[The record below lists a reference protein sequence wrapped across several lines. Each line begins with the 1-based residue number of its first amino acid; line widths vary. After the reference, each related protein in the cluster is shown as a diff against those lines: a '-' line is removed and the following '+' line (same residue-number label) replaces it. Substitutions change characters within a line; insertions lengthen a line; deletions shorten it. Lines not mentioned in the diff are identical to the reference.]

1 MTSIE
6 QALYTVIALVILI
19 GIIYL
24 FFSVFGSTECDK
36 LSNTTAV
43 ELTNAIN
50 KVALGQDVLPWE
62 DSSKAPPDEST
73 DYYTIVPIRL
83 CEKNK
88 MNTMSA
94 LFSAQSPTYIL
105 TYETFPEAGYA
116 WSESQPFSG
125 GAPES
130 LINYGVMKYGL
141 KFGSIVGKYVVKGA
155 KALWNGGWSLFK
167 LKIQRW
173 FDASRLKRWLDNN
186 KHYNAVKNYLRRHFS
201 SSTQTTIQE
210 TIEDKLN
217 KKNYPDELKGIADKI
232 RYYQKELFL
241 EEEESLLR
249 VGLIDGAPDEAGN
262 WIPKKLYD
270 ANGNGQYIVKQEYR
284 KFMQLYIENTGE
296 ASEMYK
302 GLYHIPSRW
311 GSAFEKFKI
320 EKWRPFKYAVKG
332 WWQNRWVKKAIDKV
346 REFYDNKI
354 KKPISGIKDSFNDW
368 FNHKEGAGV
377 LESSQDIG
385 AIKNY
390 LMLHRDEA
398 TQEMKDNFVEFKGP
412 LQEITGKVFNKAD
425 DIGDDDAIRLINS
438 YERYY
443 SANELVLYFPRQ
455 QDDLTF
461 IGSQFLG
468 KEYYN
473 RAEKVRD
480 LVWSTN
486 DMSVIDAAW
495 QDYNEL
501 FIPFK
506 NLDSTKQQGLIDK
519 ISEGYINRQTGQAL
533 KIDPNVVEDLYEYAR
548 VSGFKNGAFTTNL
561 NLMVSQAD
569 KVKADMKLASKYVS
583 KRYFQV
589 EKVTDRLLSP
599 IITDQSFSK
608 LKTLTT
614 YGWKRIKRGV
624 FIDLNRV
631 GAAYDPVFGSIPVSI
646 APYNILSSPYS
657 IKEALSRASE
667 IKEGGCSNNA
677 ICRIVRMGAQGPT
690 ETANSYLLDRR
701 VPDSIEVKTWR
712 PKPSMLERTPI
723 GINTISLYL
732 SVPENPRF
740 HVVGPCF
747 GLAKVWKN
755 GDNVFVSI
763 EKDEKCNV
771 NCKQENIQLSTP
783 SSVGVPFTDWS
794 IPLPSFN
801 IGTAGP
807 SSVDTPNYCYAD
819 EEFIWG
825 GDLGKG
831 GDAPY
836 AEAYLPGYAACV
848 LICSAATQGTGTK
861 VCLKSCGYAAIGI
874 LTVNTLAATQ
884 AYRDVPSWKRQ
895 ETGWGYWNYQKAMD
909 ICDTID
915 FISSFGSFNTPTQKV
930 QALPSVGFKTAI
942 PVQTGRLQ
950 KVLSTSGKNIQKI
963 SKYTTIGIGDLCT
976 VMQLMGDTSLAW
988 PIKTPIPEFYKKAAV
1003 LDDKCMQESAS
1014 QCAWLTRCDPPN
1026 LRCPVD
1032 PQTNIEM
1039 ECIEGVCK
1047 KRFS

>member
-19 GIIYL
+19 GIVYL

-36 LSNTTAV
+36 LSNATAV

-130 LINYGVMKYGL
+130 LMNYAVMKYGL

-155 KALWNGGWSLFK
+155 KALWNGGWSLWK

-173 FDASRLKRWLDNN
+173 FEASRIKRWLDNN
-186 KHYNAVKNYLRRHFS
+186 KYYNAVKNYLRRHFS
-201 SSTQTTIQE
+201 SSTQTTLQE
-210 TIEDKLN
+210 RIEDKLN
-217 KKNYPDELKGIADKI
+217 KKYYPNEYK
-232 RYYQKELFL
+232 
-241 EEEESLLR
+241 
-249 VGLIDGAPDEAGN
+249 GLIDQVKDYIKNEFLNEEEALIKAGVVDGYLDTSTN
-262 WIPKKLYD
+262 RWIPIKIND
-270 ANGNGQYIVKQEYR
+270 ITGNGQYVVKQEYR
-284 KFMQLYIENTGE
+284 KFMQLFIENTGE
-296 ASEMYK
+296 ASDMYK
-302 GLYHIPSRW
+302 GLYYIPSRW
-311 GSAFEKFKI
+311 GSAFERFKI
-320 EKWRPFKYAVKG
+320 EKWRPFKYSVKN
-332 WWQNRWVKKAIDKV
+332 WWQNRWVKKAIDKIKG
-346 REFYDNKI
+346 FYDDKI
-354 KKPISGIKDSFNDW
+354 KKKIDGFNDW
-368 FNHKEGAGV
+368 INHKETLGFYDTPQEMG
-377 LESSQDIG
+377 I
-385 AIKNY
+385 IKNY
-390 LMLHRDEA
+390 AMLHRDEFR
-398 TQEMKDNFVEFKGP
+398 QEVIDNFDEFKGP
-412 LQEITGKVFNKAD
+412 LQEVTGKVLSKAD
-425 DIGDDDAIRLINS
+425 DVGDDDVIKLINN
-438 YERYY
+438 YERYFNSKALIEY
-443 SANELVLYFPRQ
+443 LPR
-455 QDDLTF
+455 DADVTNAAVKA
-461 IGSQFLG
+461 LG
-468 KEYYN
+468 REIKD

-480 LVWSTN
+480 ALNPAAEYNNFQSFLVNPWASLPDSEKTDWIN
-486 DMSVIDAAW
+486 KFSQGFNNPIDSDRAM
-495 QDYNEL
+495 E
-501 FIPFK
+501 
-506 NLDSTKQQGLIDK
+506 
-519 ISEGYINRQTGQAL
+519 
-533 KIDPNVVEDLYEYAR
+533 VYEYAR
-548 VSGFKNGAFTTNL
+548 VSAVKNGLFEMRDSMGNFKINKL
-561 NLMVSQAD
+561 NWFVSQSD
-569 KVKADMKLASKYVS
+569 KAKGNMLAAQFRLSKYNV
-583 KRYFQV
+583 KI
-589 EKVTDRLLSP
+589 TDRLLTP
-599 IITDQSFSK
+599 IMTDQSFSK

-614 YGWKRIKRGV
+614 RVWQRVKRGV

-631 GAAYDPVFGSIPVSI
+631 GAAYDPIIGKVPVSI

-657 IKEALSRASE
+657 IKESLSRASE

-677 ICRIVRMGAQGPT
+677 ICRIVRMGVEGPT

-701 VPDSIEVKTWR
+701 VPESIEVKTWR
-712 PKPSMLERTPI
+712 PKPSMIARTPI

-747 GLAKVWKN
+747 GMAKVWKN

-763 EKDEKCNV
+763 EKDKKCNV
-771 NCKQENIQLSTP
+771 NCTQENIQLSTP

-801 IGTAGP
+801 LGTAGP

-825 GDLGKG
+825 DDLGKG

-836 AEAYLPGYAACV
+836 AEAYFPGYAICV
-848 LICSAATQGTGTK
+848 LACTAATHGTGAK
-861 VCLKSCGYAAIGI
+861 VCLKSCGYGAIFL

-915 FISSFGSFNTPTQKV
+915 FVSSFGSFNTPTQKV
-930 QALPSVGFKTAI
+930 VGGKII
-942 PVQTGRLQ
+942 PVQTGKLQ
-950 KVLSTSGKNIQKI
+950 KVLSTSGKYVQKI
-963 SKYTTIGIGDLCT
+963 SKYTSIGVGDICIAI
-976 VMQLMGDTSLAW
+976 QLMGDTSLAW

-1003 LDDKCMQESAS
+1003 LDDKCMRDSAS
-1014 QCAWLTRCDPPN
+1014 QCAWLRRCDPPD
-1026 LRCPVD
+1026 LQCPVD

-1039 ECIEGVCK
+1039 ECVEGICK
-1047 KRFS
+1047 KRFSVT

>member
-19 GIIYL
+19 GIVYL

-43 ELTNAIN
+43 DLTNAIN
-50 KVALGQDVLPWE
+50 KVALEQDVLPWG
-62 DSSKAPPDEST
+62 DANRAPPDENT
-73 DYYTIVPIRL
+73 DYYTVVPIRL

-88 MNTMSA
+88 MNTLSA

-105 TYETFPEAGYA
+105 TYESFPEAGYA

-125 GAPES
+125 GAAES

-141 KFGSIVGKYVVKGA
+141 KFATFVGKYTIKFA
-155 KALWNGGWSLFK
+155 KALWNGGWSLVK

-173 FDASRLKRWLDNN
+173 FEASRLKRWLDNN
-186 KHYNAVKNYLRRHFS
+186 KYYNAVKEYLTRHFS
-201 SSTQTTIQE
+201 SSAETTVQE
-210 TIEDKLN
+210 TLEDKLN
-217 KKNYPDELKGIADKI
+217 KKNYPKEFKGLVDEVKDYVKN
-232 RYYQKELFL
+232 KFL
-241 EEEESLLR
+241 SEEEALVKAGVIE
-249 VGLIDGAPDEAGN
+249 GAQDEVGN
-262 WIPKKLYD
+262 WIPKKLYGAD
-270 ANGNGQYIVKQEYR
+270 GGNGQYIVKQEYR
-284 KFMQLYIENTGE
+284 KFMQLFIENTGE
-296 ASEMYK
+296 ASDMYK

-311 GSAFEKFKI
+311 SAFEKFKI
-320 EKWRPFKYAVKG
+320 EKWRPFKYSVKN

-346 REFYDNKI
+346 KGFYDEKI
-354 KKPISGIKDSFNDW
+354 GKRLDGLNDW
-368 FNHKEGAGV
+368 INHKEGAGV
-377 LESSQDIG
+377 LETPQDIG
-385 AIKNY
+385 AVKNY

-398 TQEMKDNFVEFKGP
+398 TQNIKDDFAFFKEG
-412 LQEITGKVFNKAD
+412 LQEATGKVFTKAE
-425 DIGDDDAIRLINS
+425 DIGDEDVIKFINE
-438 YERYY
+438 YERYS
-443 SANELVLYFPRQ
+443 SANALVMYFPRQ

-461 IGSQFLG
+461 IGAQFLG
-468 KEYYN
+468 NEYYD

-486 DMSVIDAAW
+486 DIPAIDAAW
-495 QDYNEL
+495 QNYKQL
-501 FIPFK
+501 SIPFK
-506 NLDSTKQQGLIDK
+506 NLDSTQQEKLIK
-519 ISEGYINRQTGQAL
+519 EISEGYYDTFGQAL
-533 KIDPNVVEDLYEYAR
+533 EINPTNLEDLYEYAR
-548 VSGFKNGAFTTNL
+548 VSAYKNGAFTTNNL
-561 NLMVSQAD
+561 NLLVSQAD
-569 KVKADMKLASKYVS
+569 KVKADMKLATVYVS
-583 KRYFQV
+583 KKYYQV

-599 IITDQSFSK
+599 IITEQSFSK

-631 GAAYDPVFGSIPVSI
+631 GAAYDPVFGSVPVSI
-646 APYNILSSPYS
+646 APYNFLSSPYS
-657 IKEALSRASE
+657 IKEALSKASE
-667 IKEGGCSNNA
+667 ITEGGCSNNA
-677 ICRIVRMGAQGPT
+677 ICRLVQMGAQGPT

-712 PKPSMLERTPI
+712 PKPSMLERTPA
-723 GINTISLYL
+723 GINTVSLYY

-740 HVVGPCF
+740 HVIGPCF

-763 EKDEKCNV
+763 EKDKKCDV
-771 NCKQENIQLSTP
+771 NCEQENIQLSTP
-783 SSVGVPFTDWS
+783 SSVGVPFTDWN
-794 IPLPSFN
+794 IQLPSIN
-801 IGTAGP
+801 LGTVGP

-825 GDLGKG
+825 DDLGKG
-831 GDAPY
+831 GDQPY
-836 AEAYLPGYAACV
+836 AEAYYPGYAACV

-874 LTVNTLAATQ
+874 LAVNTLAATQ

-915 FISSFGSFNTPTQKV
+915 FVSSFGSFNTPT
-930 QALPSVGFKTAI
+930 KTVEGVI
-942 PVQTGRLQ
+942 KPVQTGSLQ
-950 KVLSTSGKNIQKI
+950 KVLSTSGKYVQKI
-963 SKYTTIGIGDLCT
+963 SKYTTIGIGDICMA
-976 VMQLMGDTSLAW
+976 MQLIGDTSLAW

-1014 QCAWLTRCDPPN
+1014 QCAWLQRCDPPS
-1026 LRCPVD
+1026 LPCPED
-1032 PQTNIEM
+1032 PQTHQPM
-1039 ECIEGVCK
+1039 DCVEGICK
-1047 KRFS
+1047 KRFSVT